1 MICFVCSD
9 LGSYREYIGSPDSN
23 QELRAPT
30 RNVMETEDPFL
41 DLQEAVLFVELF
53 SHPSEIQEY
62 RTLRDLLEIDEE
74 YKFVFF
80 VHFPHYILFFYQS
93 VNIKCEK

>member
-1 MICFVCSD
+1 MICFVHSD

-23 QELRAPT
+23 QELRAP
-30 RNVMETEDPFL
+30 RNVMETEDPFM
-41 DLQEAVLFVELF
+41 DLQEALLFVELF
-53 SHPSEIQEY
+53 SHPSEVQEY

-80 VHFPHYILFFYQS
+80 FIFHITYTVILS
-93 VNIKCEK
+93 VSKYKM